1 MRKLY
6 LYENGATDQFENY
19 RPISILPVISKVVE
33 EIVHNRLADYLSDS
47 KLLLKRQFGF
57 RARRSTELVVTLL
70 CDDIYKDTDFKL
82 LTECVFIDFSKAFD
96 TISHAKLLQKLNAY
110 RIRNVELEWF
120 SGYLFSRKQLELQ

>member
-19 RPISILPVISKVVE
+19 RPISVLPVISKVVE

-57 RARRSTELVVTLL
+57 RARRSTD
-70 CDDIYKDTDFKL
+70 DDIHKNTDSKL
-82 LTECVFIDFSKAFD
+82 LSECVFIDFSKAFD

-120 SGYLFSRKQLELQ
+120 LGYLFNRKQLELQ